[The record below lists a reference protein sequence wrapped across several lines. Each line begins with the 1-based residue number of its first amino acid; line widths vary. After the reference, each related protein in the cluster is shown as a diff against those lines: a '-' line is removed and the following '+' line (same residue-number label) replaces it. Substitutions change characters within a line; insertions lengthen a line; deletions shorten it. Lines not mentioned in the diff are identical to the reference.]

1 MLKDQKSYQL
11 LVVEDN
17 TGDFVLIQ
25 DYLEEVIVQAEVKR
39 ATTLNEV
46 KEIFSASYTF
56 DLILLDL
63 SLPDSS
69 GEMLVQEVIECCGD
83 DPVVVLTGYTDVSF
97 AVRSL
102 GLGVSDYLLKD
113 ELSPQ
118 MLYKSIVY
126 NIERNRNLSRI
137 RESEHRYSELFH
149 LSPQPMWVYDMDT
162 FAFLDVNRAAVDH
175 YGFSHD
181 EFMAMTILDIR
192 PEHLV
197 EEVKTLVEERR
208 KLKGGYYK
216 GVFKHKK
223 KNGEVI
229 DVEIRSNS
237 IRYKGK
243 RAKIILANDITER
256 LRQVRIIE
264 EQNQRLR
271 EIAWTQSHV
280 VRAPLSRLMGL
291 VDLVQNNVLKEEEL
305 NEILKYIVHSAE
317 EMDEIIRDIV
327 KKTER
332 MNVGPPNK
340 KIE

>member
-1 MLKDQKSYQL
+1 MLKDQKSYEL

-39 ATTLNEV
+39 ATTLRDVQQVFLSNP
-46 KEIFSASYTF
+46 SF

-63 SLPDSS
+63 TLPDSS
-69 GEMLVQEVIECCGD
+69 GETLVKEVMECCGD
-83 DPVVVLTGYTDVSF
+83 NPVVVLTGYTDVNF

-102 GLGVSDYLLKD
+102 SLGVSDYLLKD

-118 MLYKSIVY
+118 MLHKSIVY
-126 NIERNRNLSRI
+126 NIERNRNVSRI
-137 RESEHRYSELFH
+137 KESEQRYSELFH
-149 LSPQPMWVYDMDT
+149 LSPQPMLVYDMDT
-162 FAFLDVNRAAVDH
+162 FAFLDVNKAAVIH
-175 YGFSHD
+175 YGFSYE
-181 EFMAMTILDIR
+181 EFLSMTVLDIR
-192 PEHLV
+192 PKETV
-197 EEVKTLVEERR
+197 EEVRELIEKRR
-208 KLKGGYYK
+208 KSEEEYFKGI
-216 GVFKHKK
+216 FKHRK

-229 DVEIRSNS
+229 DVEIKSNS
-237 IRYKGK
+237 ISFKGK

-291 VDLVQNNVLKEEEL
+291 VDLVKNNVLKEDEL
-305 NEILKYIVHSAE
+305 NQILKYIVHSAE

-327 KKTER
+327 KKTEG
-332 MNVGPPNK
+332 MNVGPPPK
-340 KIE
+340 RKE

>member
-1 MLKDQKSYQL
+1 MVKDQKTYHL

-25 DYLEEVIVQAEVKR
+25 DYLEEVTFNAKVKR
-39 ATTLNEV
+39 ATTLRET
-46 KEIFSASYTF
+46 KRIFSENEGF

-63 SLPDSS
+63 SLPDIS
-69 GEMLVQEVIECCGD
+69 GERLVKEVIDSCGD
-83 DPVVVLTGYTDVSF
+83 DPVVVLTGYTDVNF
-97 AVRSL
+97 AIRSL

-126 NIERNRNLSRI
+126 NIERNRNLSRLK
-137 RESEHRYSELFH
+137 ESEHRYSELFH

-162 FAFLDVNRAAVDH
+162 FAFLDVNKAAVDH
-175 YGFSHD
+175 YGYSYEDFLS
-181 EFMAMTILDIR
+181 MTILNIR
-192 PEHLV
+192 SDHLV

-208 KLKGGYYK
+208 KLQGGYFM
-216 GVFKHKK
+216 GVFQHKK

-237 IRYKGK
+237 INFKGK
-243 RAKIILANDITER
+243 MAKIILANDITER
-256 LRQVRIIE
+256 LRQVHIIE
-264 EQNQRLR
+264 EQNKRLR

-291 VDLVQNNVLKEEEL
+291 VDLLKNNALSEDEL
-305 NEILKYIVHSAE
+305 SQMLDYIVSSAE
-317 EMDEIIRDIV
+317 EMDEIIHEIV
-327 KKTER
+327 KRTEG
-332 MNVGPPNK
+332 MNVGPPDQGK
-340 KIE
+340 E